1 MEDNTKNN
9 AAAELGRLGGEKTAE
24 RGPEYYAEIQAM
36 RKVRAGGRPPNPPK
50 ATHIGELKIG
60 NTIIPCAVLEGGTR
74 VISENGLT
82 NALLGSRSGASK
94 RIKRAKREQ
103 GALVPLFLAPENLK
117 PFIPDDLMDGPLKPI
132 VYLGGQREITGFN
145 ASVLPMVC
153 DIWLRA
159 RDAGKLQKQQL
170 DKALK
175 AEMLMRGLAHIG
187 IIALV
192 DEATGYQEVRDR
204 LALQA
209 ILDKFLRKEFAAW
222 AKRFPDEFYREMFRL
237 KDWTWKGM
245 KVNRPSIVG
254 KYTNDLVY
262 QRLAPGILRELE
274 NRNPKDERGNRKAK
288 HHQWLTEDIG
298 HPALAQHLYAIIGF
312 MRASADWDQFYHSV
326 ERAFPK
332 MNTTLTLNFPEKEPV
347 T

>member
-1 MEDNTKNN
+1 MSDETKNN

-36 RKVRAGGRPPNPPK
+36 RKVRAGGRPPNPPN
-50 ATHIGELKIG
+50 ATHIGEL
-60 NTIIPCAVLEGGTR
+60 TI
-74 VISENGLT
+74 
-82 NALLGSRSGASK
+82 GASK

-117 PFIPDDLMDGPLKPI
+117 PYIPEDLMDGPLKPI
-132 VYLGGQREITGFN
+132 VYLSGQREVTGFD
-145 ASVLPMVC
+145 ASVLPIVC
-153 DIWLRA
+153 DIWLKA

-175 AEMLMRGLAHIG
+175 AEILMRGLAHIG

-245 KVNRPSIVG
+245 RVNRPSVVG
-254 KYTNDLVY
+254 KYTNDLV
-262 QRLAPGILRELE
+262 
-274 NRNPKDERGNRKAK
+274 
-288 HHQWLTEDIG
+288 
-298 HPALAQHLYAIIGF
+298 
-312 MRASADWDQFYHSV
+312 
-326 ERAFPK
+326 
-332 MNTTLTLNFPEKEPV
+332 
-347 T
+347 